1 MNAWRRFRRRRIDLW
16 LPTADCLPPT
26 ACFRLP
32 RSAQRL
38 WHALYPRVHE
48 LPFGYNANADAN
60 MSATSWAAVHV
71 LHDLVVQRKRGWRG
85 TGHEALVANLTRESH
100 AAFRVSISR
109 REATAGWTAGRGRGA
124 SSGAGSGARGRR
136 RER

>member
-1 MNAWRRFRRRRIDLW
+1 MV
-16 LPTADCLPPT
+16 ADCRLPASDRT

-109 REATAGWTAGRGRGA
+109 REATAGRGRGA

>member
-1 MNAWRRFRRRRIDLW
+1 MNRI
-16 LPTADCLPPT
+16 DCLPPT
-26 ACFRLP
+26 ACLRLPYDCLPPTASLRLP

-60 MSATSWAAVHV
+60 MSASSWAAVHV

-85 TGHEALVANLTRESH
+85 TGHEALVANLTREAH
-100 AAFRVSISR
+100 AAFRVSISSR
-109 REATAGWTAGRGRGA
+109 REAPRATWARAAPPEAG
-124 SSGAGSGARGRR
+124 
-136 RER
+136 

>member
-1 MNAWRRFRRRRIDLW
+1 MNRI
-16 LPTADCLPPT
+16 DCLPPT
-26 ACFRLP
+26 ACLRLP

-60 MSATSWAAVHV
+60 MSASSWAAVYV

-85 TGHEALVANLTRESH
+85 TGHEALVANLTREAH

-109 REATAGWTAGRGRGA
+109 REATAGRGRGA